1 MVYLCPRSFEG
12 SLHTEKGI
20 PLPLNEGLLLC
31 EEDGLRF
38 EGLLQLLAPGR
49 PHRERLHVLAQ
60 SSDLLQGLLGPL
72 LSRRPLHVMLAVGA
86 GERELQIMGPHIHP

>member
-1 MVYLCPRSFEG
+1 MKLNKPNLISALTRNAFPSLVYLCPRSFEG

-49 PHRERLHVLAQ
+49 PCLESLI
-60 SSDLLQGLLGPL
+60 LLPQRGGL
-72 LSRRPLHVMLAVGA
+72 
-86 GERELQIMGPHIHP
+86 